1 MRSWLG
7 GARWADST
15 ERDLVGVRNLLARL
29 VELGFAAEATI
40 EKSVAPRLGE
50 TFNYHTVRRNAD
62 WTNPRDQD
70 QAAARNLARL
80 LYGLGRPAY
89 GCWISGAPHLLCSE
103 TAAAAQTLA
112 DEISRVSLQ
121 AEVLA
126 VDFERREVLLR
137 DRRGARYRLR
147 IAEPGRRSARSLAGR
162 THGRCHS
169 GPADSTGALR
179 VERARL

>member
-1 MRSWLG
+1 
-7 GARWADST
+7 
-15 ERDLVGVRNLLARL
+15 
-29 VELGFAAEATI
+29 
-40 EKSVAPRLGE
+40 LGE
-50 TFNYHTVRRNAD
+50 YFAYHTVRRNAD

-89 GCWISGAPHLLCSE
+89 GVLEDPVLRVLGGE
-103 TAAAAQTLA
+103 TAAAAQALA

-147 IAEPGRRSARSLAGR
+147 VAERADVPPGALQVGR
-162 THGRCHS
+162 TVVVTLDLR
-169 GPADSTGALR
+169 TQLVLR